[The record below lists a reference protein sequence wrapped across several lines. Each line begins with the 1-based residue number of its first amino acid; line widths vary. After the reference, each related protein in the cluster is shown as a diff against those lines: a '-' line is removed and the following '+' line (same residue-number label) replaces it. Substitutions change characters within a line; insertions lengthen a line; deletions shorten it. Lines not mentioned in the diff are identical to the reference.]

1 MTDPERDEPTLDP
14 SERDD
19 EPTSESDDEPTIDPF
34 EGVPAQ
40 LATALTRRGFESLT
54 PIQLAVLAAD
64 TKERDLRI
72 VSRTGSGKTVALG
85 LAIGRAIVERGGAKP
100 KDRGVGK
107 PEVLVVAPTRELA
120 VQVASELAWLYAPLK
135 LKVACVTGGTGLGG
149 DFRALGSA
157 PDVVVG
163 TPGRLVDHLER
174 GSLALDATTELVLD
188 EADAM
193 LDLGFRE
200 ALERILSS
208 LPAQRRTHLV
218 SATFADEVLSLANRH
233 QKNAYRIESADANS
247 PHADIEHVAYLLRAE
262 DRPSALINLLLAS
275 QSLRVLVF
283 VRTRADA
290 SDVADGLLRHGFRAR
305 AISGELTQRERS
317 STLEAFRS
325 SEVNVLVATDVAA
338 RGLDVQDVASVVH
351 YDIPGSPETFTHR
364 SGRTGRAG
372 RKGTSVLFVPMAA
385 RAKVGRLLHVA
396 KVTAQLRPLPGKDE
410 IIKAID
416 AHLLGAIR
424 SATLEDSEAERFD
437 ALAKTLLEEGDALG
451 VVARLLAHSGFAGP
465 CPPCDVAVIDPNPKR
480 DAKRDVRGPSRF
492 EDRGPSRFDDRG
504 PRSDDRG
511 PSRFDDR
518 PMDRP
523 PTNRPPRGGGREYV
537 RFQVSWGGEH
547 GADPRR
553 LLAMSCRRGG
563 ISSAEV
569 GAIEVL
575 ARSSSIE
582 VAREFADEFGR
593 AVSEPDE
600 REPGIRFRLHR
611 DQPGGGGGGPGGP
624 RRGPPP
630 RDGSR
635 PPAKRP
641 KPRA

>member
-1 MTDPERDEPTLDP
+1 MTEPDRDEP
-14 SERDD
+14 
-19 EPTSESDDEPTIDPF
+19 IVDPF
-34 EGVPAQ
+34 EGVPTE
-40 LATALTRRGFESLT
+40 LASALRRRGFDSLT
-54 PIQLAVLAAD
+54 PIQQAVLAAD
-64 TKERDLRI
+64 TKGRDLRI

-85 LAIGRAIVERGGAKP
+85 LAIGRSIVERGGPRK
-100 KDRGVGK
+100 KDRGVAR

-120 VQVASELAWLYAPLK
+120 VQVASELAWLYAPQR
-135 LKVACVTGGTGLGG
+135 LKVACLTGGTGLGG
-149 DFRALGSA
+149 DFRSLGAA
-157 PDVVVG
+157 PDVIVG

-174 GSLALDATTELVLD
+174 GSLSLDSTTELVLD

-208 LPAQRRTHLV
+208 LPEERRTHLV
-218 SATFADEVLSLANRH
+218 SATFANEVLSLANRH
-233 QKNAYRIESADANS
+233 QKNPHRIEGADAGA

-325 SEVNVLVATDVAA
+325 GEVNVLVATDVAA
-338 RGLDVQDVASVVH
+338 RGLDVNDVAAVVH
-351 YDIPGSPETFTHR
+351 YDLPGSPETLTHR

-372 RKGTSVLFVPMAA
+372 RKGTSVLFVPTAA
-385 RAKVGRLLHVA
+385 RAKAGRLVQAARIDVKLRSVPA
-396 KVTAQLRPLPGKDE
+396 KEE
-410 IIKAID
+410 IIKAVD

-424 SATLEDSEAERFD
+424 SATLEDAEAERFD
-437 ALAKTLLEEGDALG
+437 VLAKTLLDEGDAVG

-480 DAKRDVRGPSRF
+480 EAKREMSRDVPRGAPMR
-492 EDRGPSRFDDRG
+492 DDR
-504 PRSDDRG
+504 S
-511 PSRFDDR
+511 F
-518 PMDRP
+518 DRP
-523 PTNRPPRGGGREYV
+523 PTNRPPRGREYV

-563 ISSAEV
+563 ISSSDV
-569 GAIEVL
+569 GAIEIL
-575 ARSSSIE
+575 GRSSTIE
-582 VAREFADEFGR
+582 VAREVADDFGR
-593 AVSEPDE
+593 AVTEVDP

-611 DQPGGGGGGPGGP
+611 DQPSGGEVRGPGPRKGPPKGMQRPGP
-624 RRGPPP
+624 RT
-630 RDGSR
+630 DGTR
-635 PPAKRP
+635 PPGKRM
-641 KPRA
+641 RDAR